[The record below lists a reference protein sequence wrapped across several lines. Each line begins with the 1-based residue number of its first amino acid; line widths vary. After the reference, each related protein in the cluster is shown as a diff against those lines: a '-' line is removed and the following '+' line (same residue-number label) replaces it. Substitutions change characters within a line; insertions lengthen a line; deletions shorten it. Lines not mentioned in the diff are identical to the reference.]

1 MHNLGL
7 TGCRDHAF
15 LFSVMM
21 LGRCFKVSAEL
32 SAARVPTT
40 ISKLAVVYQLSHT
53 LLLKSYKCS
62 KTFKKKK
69 SNLTVCAYLEVLLV
83 NGSK

>member
-7 TGCRDHAF
+7 IGCWDHAF

-53 LLLKSYKCS
+53 LLLKAINAQKLLR
-62 KTFKKKK
+62 KK
-69 SNLTVCAYLEVLLV
+69 E
-83 NGSK
+83 

>member
-7 TGCRDHAF
+7 IDCWDHAF

-53 LLLKSYKCS
+53 LLLKAINVQNLLR
-62 KTFKKKK
+62 KK

-83 NGSK
+83 NGS

>member
-7 TGCRDHAF
+7 IDCWDHAF

-40 ISKLAVVYQLSHT
+40 ISKLAVVYQLFHT
-53 LLLKSYKCS
+53 LLLKAINVQKLLR
-62 KTFKKKK
+62 KK

-83 NGSK
+83 NGN

>member
-7 TGCRDHAF
+7 IDCWDHAF

-53 LLLKSYKCS
+53 LLLKDINVQNLLR
-62 KTFKKKK
+62 KK

-83 NGSK
+83 NGS